1 MLKQS
6 WSSTTSMS
14 LGVTSAERYAR
25 SAAVRPAPAP
35 TDPATVD
42 AQRALGGGERPRRF
56 PAWARVAEHSLVQI
70 RPARRAQ
77 IAFDP

>member
-1 MLKQS
+1 
-6 WSSTTSMS
+6 
-14 LGVTSAERYAR
+14 
-25 SAAVRPAPAP
+25 VRPAPAP